1 LSDGRQEGGCR
12 CGAVRFAVRGAPV
25 VTFACHCRGC
35 QRMTASAFSLSS
47 LYPADRFEPIQGETM
62 LGGLKG
68 ATRHHFCPSCMSWL
82 YTQPEGM
89 DGFVNVRSTMLDDP
103 TTHRPFVDVFL
114 GEGMPW
120 VATGA
125 EHRYEAMPD
134 QSHFAELTA
143 AYAAWDERVKP

>member
-1 LSDGRQEGGCR
+1 
-12 CGAVRFAVRGAPV
+12 
-25 VTFACHCRGC
+25 
-35 QRMTASAFSLSS
+35 MTASAFSLSS

-103 TTHRPFVDVFL
+103 AAHRPFVDVFL

-120 VATGA
+120 VSTGA